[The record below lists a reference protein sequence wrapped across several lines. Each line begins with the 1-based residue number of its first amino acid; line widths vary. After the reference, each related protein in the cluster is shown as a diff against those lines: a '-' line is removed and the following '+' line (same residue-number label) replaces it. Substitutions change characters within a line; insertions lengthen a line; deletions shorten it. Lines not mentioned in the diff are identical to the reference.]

1 MLLLCVSLGMD
12 VKEIERLIKISR
24 ERPLMP
30 ENYIPWQLEPEAGE
44 IFLPEALT
52 SLQGLELYET
62 LTPAQKL
69 ELGRHEL
76 AQVIASYAWG
86 ECLFCVFMTRHLIT
100 LPADNIEHQFLIREL
115 IEEFRHQEMFAQAI
129 AKIGGKPIAQSP
141 LHKFFGKFSNKY
153 LPADYLFM
161 GSVSVELVTDVYGTY
176 ARRAPNMYPV
186 LKKMFDLHNIEEGR
200 HILFTKALLKKYS
213 EKAGFIK
220 RTLYSYVILFNIL
233 FVRTMYVKREIYERI
248 GMENPDEAFKLAS
261 KNFKQKFAER
271 CLGDII
277 EFVDSWKGFNFLTR
291 FAWRR
296 VLSARV

>member
-1 MLLLCVSLGMD
+1 MNIG
-12 VKEIERLIKISR
+12 EIERLIKISR

-30 ENYIPWQLEPEAGE
+30 ETYIPWQLEPEAND
-44 IFLPEALT
+44 IFLPETLT
-52 SLQGLELYET
+52 SLQGLDIYET
-62 LTPAQKL
+62 LTPTQKL

-76 AQVIASYAWG
+76 VQVIASYAWG

-100 LPADNIEHQFLIREL
+100 LPADNVEHQFLIREL

-129 AKIGGKPIAQSP
+129 AKIGGKPIKQSRA
-141 LHKFFGKFSNKY
+141 HKFFGEFSNKY

-161 GSVSVELVTDVYGTY
+161 GSVSVELVTDVYGNY
-176 ARRAPNMYPV
+176 ARRAPNIYPV

-200 HILFTKALLKKYS
+200 HILFTKALLKSYS

-248 GMENPDEAFKLAS
+248 GLSNPDQVFKLAS
-261 KNFKQKFAER
+261 KNFEQKFAER
-271 CLGDII
+271 CLDDII

-296 VLSARV
+296 ILGAKV